1 MADSTQRPDD
11 LVSVSPSG
19 YINTETIAEQKE
31 QSNRPTDLVGVDA
44 DYVSKQVNPYN
55 TVTGVAAGVGAAR
68 PLIEKISGSD
78 ASARRSMEQYL
89 RSQVN
94 HDYPGLDLA
103 ALKKEMQGMYGPK
116 ARIATYS
123 EVQDALKS
131 VKGQAGQPAIDLSA
145 YETVAKPTTM
155 AGRGNQLLKKTG
167 EVIED
172 VSIPGGGF
180 ARQSFRAAGRGGLGF
195 GAGYEGA
202 EAYNKA
208 VEGDLGAAI
217 PHASSALG
225 YGALLATNPK
235 IKGAGAVLAGLPL
248 VGKYFMGDAQ
258 AAPMSKEDVTGTGFD
273 LATSLLGPA
282 SLALAPSQ
290 LGDSTLRQNRSN
302 ERYRPG
308 MSVLQGSRLAPEKLA
323 EGGSLDTQKMAA
335 EIIQHHLDSKKPK
348 PKPKLTIHTLPPG
361 LTKEQF
367 THLCNGGHVEF

>member
-1 MADSTQRPDD
+1 
-11 LVSVSPSG
+11 
-19 YINTETIAEQKE
+19 
-31 QSNRPTDLVGVDA
+31 
-44 DYVSKQVNPYN
+44 
-55 TVTGVAAGVGAAR
+55 
-68 PLIEKISGSD
+68 
-78 ASARRSMEQYL
+78 MEQYL

-131 VKGQAGQPAIDLSA
+131 IKGQAGQPAVDLSA
-145 YETVAKPTTM
+145 YETAAKPTTM

-248 VGKYFMGDAQ
+248 VGKYFAGDAQ

-308 MSVLQGSRLAPEKLA
+308 MNVLQGSKLDPEKLA
-323 EGGSLDTQKMAA
+323 EGGSPDTKTMAA

-348 PKPKLTIHTLPPG
+348 HKKLTIHDLPSG
-361 LTKEQF
+361 LSKEQF
-367 THLCNGGHVEF
+367 THLCNGGHVEY